1 VSVWY
6 VSGHVSSDFN
16 RPPRAADAR
25 AGAGCTSG
33 TVGHRKG
40 LAFML
45 QASTS
50 SSPDVEFFAFS
61 ERGPWSLDPARIT
74 WLAGLTALRV
84 QTQAELPELLRRR
97 TIPPLGRFLETA
109 YRIGGALLAWR
120 IKEHP
125 QGGSVSRAG
134 ISRRLRQAAE
144 PLGPA
149 YIKLGQIISSG
160 KGLFPDELVDEFKQ
174 LRDQVKPESFDVVRH
189 TVEEDLGRSLESVF
203 AAFDRECLAS
213 ASIAQVHAATLR
225 TGEDVVVKV
234 QRPQV
239 AKSVRQDIQAMAW
252 IAPHLVGRIPVSALA
267 NPPALVELF
276 AETIIE
282 ELDFRLEAENM
293 LDIARVFA
301 EAGKRIIVVPR
312 PHPEL
317 VTKRVLVMERLSGF
331 TYQDVDAMKAAGID
345 TTAMLQALIISF
357 LEGAMIFGVF
367 HGDLHGG
374 NLFVMPEGKIAL
386 FDYGITARMDETRR
400 LAFLRLMMLGAA
412 NDIRGQLEAYRDLG
426 ALRPDADI
434 EQIIRD
440 LKLDQPVVDPTKL
453 SSAQL
458 AHEIQYVTKALIGYG
473 AKLPKPLMVFVK
485 NMLFIDDAIAHLAP
499 EINLFEQVVQI
510 YTYFAETH
518 GERMVAESGIDPSRS
533 SLDLTGF
540 KASIGLSNDVES
552 LTHRDLQKRREIIRA
567 RLDEARD
574 RPRA

>member
-1 VSVWY
+1 MVQ
-6 VSGHVSSDFN
+6 SS
-16 RPPRAADAR
+16 
-25 AGAGCTSG
+25 
-33 TVGHRKG
+33 
-40 LAFML
+40 
-45 QASTS
+45 S
-50 SSPDVEFFAFS
+50 SPTASPDVEYFAFT
-61 ERGPWSLDPARIT
+61 ERGPWTIDPAQIR
-74 WLAGLTALRV
+74 WLSGLAALRAT
-84 QTQAELPELLRRR
+84 TQAEVPELLRRR
-97 TIPPLGRFLETA
+97 AVPPLGRFLETA
-109 YRIGGALLAWR
+109 YRIGGALLGWR
-120 IKEHP
+120 FNERA
-125 QGGSVSRAG
+125 QGGAMSRAG

-149 YIKLGQIISSG
+149 YIKLGQVLSSG

-174 LRDQVKPESFDVVRH
+174 LRDQVKPEPFAVVRQ
-189 TVEEDLGRSLESVF
+189 TVEEDLGRSLDSVF
-203 AAFDRECLAS
+203 SSFDRDCLAS

-225 TGEDVVVKV
+225 TGENVVVKV
-234 QRPQV
+234 QRPRV
-239 AKSVRQDIQAMAW
+239 AKAVRQDIRAMAW

-293 LDIARVFA
+293 LDIARILG
-301 EAGKRIIVVPR
+301 ESGQRIIVVPR
-312 PHPEL
+312 PHPQL
-317 VTKRVLVMERLSGF
+317 VTKRVLVMERLAGF
-331 TYQDVDAMKAAGID
+331 TYQDVEAMKAAGID

-357 LEGAMIFGVF
+357 LEGAMIHGVF

-374 NLFVMPEGKIAL
+374 NLFVMPEGRIAL
-386 FDYGITARMDETRR
+386 FDYGITARMDESRR

-412 NDIRGQLEAYRDLG
+412 NDIRGQLAAYRDLG
-426 ALRPDADI
+426 ALAPDADI
-434 EQIIRD
+434 EAIIRT

-453 SSAQL
+453 TSEQL
-458 AHEIQYVTKALIGYG
+458 AHEIQHVTKALIGYG

-518 GERMVAESGIDPSRS
+518 GERMAAESGLDRS
-533 SLDLTGF
+533 QSGLDLRGF

-552 LTHRDLQKRREIIRA
+552 LTHRDLQRRREIIRA
-567 RLDEARD
+567 RLDEARE